1 MRNVDKIKKQYVH
14 LFVALRR
21 KKDNPELKDICFR
34 EIDLYDDSYQ
44 TLLSRIKKVEG
55 TWRIHKT
62 INKRDTHKA
71 LKLLQH
77 EIIEKG
83 QEVAESLP
91 SMWKTCL
98 MKKEAKA
105 ERNILL
111 DIDSEEAYNKV
122 TIILDKNN
130 TEIVEETPSVTGHH
144 IVIDATKVDT
154 RLFEG
159 IEDLTFQRDG
169 YVFIE
174 QVEGSK

>member
-14 LFVALRR
+14 LFIALRR
-21 KKDNPELKDICFR
+21 KKDNPELKDLCFR
-34 EIDLYDDSYQ
+34 EIDLYDDSYE
-44 TLLSRIKKVEG
+44 TLLSRVKKVEG
-55 TWRIHKT
+55 IWRIHKT

-83 QEVAESLP
+83 TEIAETLP
-91 SMWKTCL
+91 STWKTCL

-111 DIDSEEAYNKV
+111 DIDSAEAYDEV
-122 TIILDKNN
+122 YCILEEKGI
-130 TEIVEETPSVTGHH
+130 EIEQEIESVSGWH
-144 IVIDATKVDT
+144 VVVNAKKVDT

-159 IEDLTFQRDG
+159 IKDLTFQRDG

-174 QVEGSK
+174 QV